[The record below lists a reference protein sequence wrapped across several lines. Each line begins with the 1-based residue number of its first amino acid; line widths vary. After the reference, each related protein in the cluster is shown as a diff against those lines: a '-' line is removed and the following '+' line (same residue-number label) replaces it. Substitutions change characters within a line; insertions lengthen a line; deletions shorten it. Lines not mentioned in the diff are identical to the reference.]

1 MRITWRLCLAAVFV
15 AFAFSPRAMAV
26 DPEKPTL
33 EDIQKELRRI
43 GTSLE
48 KLEGLKKDVQD
59 VREDLN
65 YQRMV
70 KIPSLEQEIRGLEQQ
85 ILRLNQ
91 ELDRQRA
98 TSTRT
103 SFYAGPSAPSGPTG
117 TILLRNNYIT
127 PVTIAVDGRLYDVPP
142 GTEMSLPR
150 QPAGEFTYEVIGIQA
165 PVRRTLAAN
174 RTFDI
179 TVYTR

>member
-15 AFAFSPRAMAV
+15 AFAFSTRAKAA
-26 DPEKPTL
+26 DPEKPPL

-85 ILRLNQ
+85 ILRLTQ
-91 ELDRQRA
+91 ELERQRA
-98 TSTRT
+98 TTART
-103 SFYAGPSAPSGPTG
+103 SFYAGPSASSGPTG
-117 TILLRNNYIT
+117 TILLRNTYLT
-127 PVTIAVDGRLYDVPP
+127 PVTIAINDRLYEVPA
-142 GTEMSLPR
+142 GAEMSLPR
-150 QPAGEFTYEVIGIQA
+150 QPAGEFTYEVLGIQA

-179 TVYTR
+179 LVYPR